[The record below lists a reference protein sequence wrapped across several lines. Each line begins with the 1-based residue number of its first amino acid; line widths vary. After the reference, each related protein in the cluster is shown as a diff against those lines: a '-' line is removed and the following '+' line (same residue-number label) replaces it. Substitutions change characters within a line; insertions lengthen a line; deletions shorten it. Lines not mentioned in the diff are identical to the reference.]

1 MTQKRLDDSNIG
13 TALKQM
19 GRKAVAQRVQRH
31 ALLDSGSLSRLM
43 EQAAQL
49 AGRQRLAGLTTRKQ
63 PAFLRGHSG
72 IGARWSRL
80 PPLAQQ
86 IEHLRRQHDIAVLAA
101 FGLLDPN
108 DLLRAVDMLDL
119 QPDHLAGTQA
129 AAVAKAEQHPDLEV
143 LGDGQQPFRLV
154 RAHYERNLLRLP
166 DVVDLGSKV
175 QPPQRH
181 AKQKPQPGHDAIAIA
196 DARAALGKVQLE
208 AANVLRCR
216 RVWRSLQECR
226 ELLAAADMAPLRAS
240 TQLACVHVLDHA
252 LTQRADRIRTHG
264 QRPSSMSLTTP
275 RSSRKGAPLRY
286 PRAPPWLAPAHT
298 SRPLARID
306 LVLWPEAAKSCGA
319 KVRSYLWYSSR
330 GANAVGKAAMTPSRH
345 A

>member
-119 QPDHLAGTQA
+119 EPDHLAGAQA
-129 AAVAKAEQHPDLEV
+129 AAVAETEQRADLEV
-143 LGDGQQPFRLV
+143 AGDGQQAPRLV
-154 RAHYERNLLRLP
+154 RAHHQRDLLRLT
-166 DVVDLGSKV
+166 DVIDLGRKIQS
-175 QPPQRH
+175 PQCH
-181 AKQKPQPGHDAIAIA
+181 AEQEPQPGHDAVAVA
-196 DARAALGKVQLE
+196 DAHAGLGQVQLE
-208 AANVLRCR
+208 AADILRR
-216 RVWRSLQECR
+216 RRIGRAIEKR
-226 ELLAAADMAPLRAS
+226 GKPLAAVNVAPLRAR
-240 TQLACVHVLDHA
+240 TEFPRVHVFDHA
-252 LTQRADRIRTHG
+252 MTQRGDGARAHEKLLSWMR
-264 QRPSSMSLTTP
+264 LTTP
-275 RSSRKGAPLRY
+275 RSSRQGALAATDDLQPAY
-286 PRAPPWLAPAHT
+286 GPP
-298 SRPLARID
+298 
-306 LVLWPEAAKSCGA
+306 G
-319 KVRSYLWYSSR
+319 
-330 GANAVGKAAMTPSRH
+330 
-345 A
+345 